1 MVPVQLREDPRLY
14 AGRIATL
21 AAGLLA
27 LGIVLAGA
35 VVGGFFYAAQ
45 APRGTVQ
52 VTGAGTLPFE
62 SDQVKWTLTLM
73 RRVPST
79 DVLSGYSLLEG
90 DMDRL
95 RATLAPLGL
104 TEDALVVQ
112 PVSMEPWY
120 GERGEIGSYMAR
132 QTVSVISSD
141 VDLVEG
147 LAREPG
153 GVLAQGTVL
162 QGSQLEY
169 TYSGL
174 AELKRSLLAE
184 ATRDAEARARE
195 IAGEDLGELL
205 NATAG
210 VFQIREPNSNEV
222 QGYGMYSTATRQKE
236 ITVTVRASY
245 QID

>member
-1 MVPVQLREDPRLY
+1 M
-14 AGRIATL
+14 
-21 AAGLLA
+21 
-27 LGIVLAGA
+27 
-35 VVGGFFYAAQ
+35 
-45 APRGTVQ
+45 
-52 VTGAGTLPFE
+52 
-62 SDQVKWTLTLM
+62 
-73 RRVPST
+73 
-79 DVLSGYSLLEG
+79 
-90 DMDRL
+90 
-95 RATLAPLGL
+95 
-104 TEDALVVQ
+104 
-112 PVSMEPWY
+112 
-120 GERGEIGSYMAR
+120 
-132 QTVSVISSD
+132 
-141 VDLVEG
+141 
-147 LAREPG
+147 
-153 GVLAQGTVL
+153 LAQGTVL